1 MDQFFHLDATAQ
13 AGLVKTGA
21 VSPTELLEAAIARIE
36 ALNGSVNAVTIK
48 CYEQARKQAQAASLP
63 HAPTDAPFAGVPFL
77 IKDLAAMKNFPVTYG
92 SRLFAQNIAWHNEAI
107 VARALK
113 AGFIIAGKTNT
124 AEFGLLPTTEPVLFG
139 PTRNPWNLDHSAG
152 GSSGG
157 AAAAVASG
165 MVPVA
170 QGGDGGGSIRIPASC
185 CGIFGLK
192 PSRGRTVRLMRKTA
206 GDLAVNLC
214 LSRSVRDSAQFLKA
228 TEITGRK
235 ATFAPLGFVSGPSK
249 RRLRIAYS
257 TRNMLGNEAE
267 PEVKAALDDV
277 AALCARLGHT
287 VEEADLPV
295 DGEAAVRHFVA
306 CWSAS
311 PAKLLRYLW
320 LIQPRTWFY
329 GQYKDVMEP
338 WTLKLAEWYNSEEQK
353 HAGLIARAV
362 NFFQAVKRNS
372 DDFFSRYDVHLT
384 PVLRRLPVHIGE
396 FAPNIP
402 YDDLLAACVDHI
414 TYTPLHNA
422 LGTPA
427 MSVPL
432 SWSTSGLP
440 IGSQFAAQAG
450 DERTLL
456 ELAYELEEARP
467 WASKWPPVFPG
478 AKDAKTINEEQ
489 TL

>member
-13 AGLVKTGA
+13 AALVKSGA

-36 ALNGSVNAVTIK
+36 ALNGSVNAVTFLQ
-48 CYEQARKQAQAASLP
+48 YDEARKQAQRARPPQQIA
-63 HAPTDAPFAGVPFL
+63 DQPFAGVPFL
-77 IKDLAAMKNFPVTYG
+77 IKDLSAMRNAPVTYG
-92 SRLFAQNIAWHNEAI
+92 SRLFANNIAWHNEAI

-113 AGFIIAGKTNT
+113 AGFIIVGKTNT
-124 AEFGLLPTTEPVLFG
+124 AEFGLLPTTEPLLFG

-192 PSRGRTVRLMRKTA
+192 PSRGRTVPLMRKTA

-214 LSRSVRDSAQFLKA
+214 LSRSVRDSARFLQA
-228 TEITGRK
+228 SEVTGRS
-235 ATFAPLGFVSGPSK
+235 AAFTPLGFVSGPSK
-249 RRLRIAYS
+249 RHLRIAYS
-257 TRNMLGNEAE
+257 TRNMLGSDAE

-277 AALCARLGHT
+277 AALCASLGHT
-287 VEEADLPV
+287 VEEAEFAV
-295 DGEAAVRHFVA
+295 DGEAAIRHFIA
-306 CWSAS
+306 CWAAG
-311 PAKLLRYLW
+311 PAKLLHYFW
-320 LIQPRTWFY
+320 LVRLRTWFN
-329 GQYKDVMEP
+329 GAPEEVLEP
-338 WTLKLAEWYNSEEQK
+338 WTCKLAEWYEKEK
-353 HAGLIARAV
+353 KRTPDLISRAIA
-362 NFFQAVKRNS
+362 FFKAMQHTSNE
-372 DDFFSRYDVHLT
+372 FFSHYDVHLT
-384 PVLRRLPVHIGE
+384 PVLRRLPVRIGE
-396 FAPNIP
+396 FASDLDF
-402 YDDLLAACVDHI
+402 DDLLAACVDHI

-422 LGTPA
+422 MGTPA

-432 SWSTSGLP
+432 SWSASGLP
-440 IGSQFAAQAG
+440 IGSQFAARAG

-456 ELAYELEEARP
+456 ELAYELEEAKP
-467 WASKWPPVFPG
+467 WADKWPPVATA
-478 AKDAKTINEEQ
+478 AKDAKSIIKEH